1 MPPRERIRSLPRAVL
16 RFDERSSPQIVA
28 IPHQKVERAGDRL
41 LIGSAAM
48 QGIELRHA
56 FVIETDHLGIEN
68 GNALDARRFL
78 DDARVAV
85 SPVGP
90 VHRIETHPPIAEMDL
105 QPIAVMLEFMRPA
118 GALRGLLGDS
128 WTTWMD
134 EVSRDALRP
143 PTRGTHTPQHA
154 QEYRLS
160 EFRFR

>member
-1 MPPRERIRSLPRAVL
+1 
-16 RFDERSSPQIVA
+16 
-28 IPHQKVERAGDRL
+28 
-41 LIGSAAM
+41 M

-105 QPIAVMLEFMRPA
+105 QPIAVMLSSCAQPGPCGVFLATVGRHGWMKAA
-118 GALRGLLGDS
+118 GTLLVRR
-128 WTTWMD
+128 
-134 EVSRDALRP
+134 EVRIRHNMHDLAAPIKMTPPECARKLGGGRSLRP
-143 PTRGTHTPQHA
+143 N
-154 QEYRLS
+154 
-160 EFRFR
+160 